1 MNTIGPRNRRPG
13 VRGRAVPSEW
23 ALVVGAVVLMQGC
36 VGAEYLVLGA
46 VGLAGGG
53 ARSHIENTER
63 QPTITF
69 LNELSEPICA
79 INLWRPSQPAT
90 EAEANWLELTDLPR
104 LEPGQRVKVGFV
116 PRDGSYFLRA
126 IGCGD
131 RAFALSSVTL
141 ASITPGSTLSLG
153 VAPPPPP
160 SAPLAPNLGL

>member
-1 MNTIGPRNRRPG
+1 
-13 VRGRAVPSEW
+13 
-23 ALVVGAVVLMQGC
+23 MQLTPPN
-36 VGAEYLVLGA
+36 APARTLVLA
-46 VGLAGGG
+46 LAAAGGSF
-53 ARSHIENTER
+53 AATLCTSAS
-63 QPTITF
+63 PA
-69 LNELSEPICA
+69 S
-79 INLWRPSQPAT
+79 AT

>member
-1 MNTIGPRNRRPG
+1 MNTSAGRNQRP
-13 VRGRAVPSEW
+13 AVPW
-23 ALVVGAVVLMQGC
+23 GAARAFVVVATLVLGQGC
-36 VGAEYLVLGA
+36 VGVEFLVIGA
-46 VGLAGGG
+46 VAG
-53 ARSHIENTER
+53 ARDHIENTER

-69 LNELSEPICA
+69 LNELSEPLCA
-79 INLWRPSQPAT
+79 INFWRPSQPAT